1 MNMKMVCLDLDGT
14 LLNHEKTI
22 TRRTRQALER
32 AAEAG
37 VLVVPATGRFFS
49 GIPQAVR
56 DLPFIRYAIV
66 CNGAQLYDRRED
78 RILRRWDI
86 PLDRAMAVLDY
97 MDTLPVIYD
106 CFLDDWSYVSD
117 GYLEVMDTYIPDPV
131 ICEAL
136 RKLRRPVGSLR
147 RFLAERG
154 EPVQKLQMFFRDR
167 AVQDRVTAEMPGLF
181 PDMAITSA
189 MDNNLEINAGEA
201 TKGHGLKALCG
212 LLGVDPED
220 TAAFGDG
227 VNDLTMIRAA
237 GLGVAMGNGV
247 PALKAAADRV
257 ALTNEEDGV
266 AVLLEELLAQ
276 AG

>member
-22 TRRTRQALER
+22 TQRTRRALER

-37 VLVVPATGRFFS
+37 VLVVPTTGRFFS

-66 CNGAQLYDRRED
+66 CNGAQLYDRAED

-106 CFLDDWSYVSD
+106 CFLDDWSYVGD
-117 GYLEVMDTYIPDPV
+117 GYLETMDTYIPDPV
-131 ICEAL
+131 ICAAL
-136 RKLRRPVGSLR
+136 RKLRKPVGSLR

-212 LLGVDPED
+212 LLGVDPRD
-220 TAAFGDG
+220 TVAFGDG

-247 PALKAAADRV
+247 PALKAEADRV

>member
-14 LLNHEKTI
+14 LLTHEKTI
-22 TRRTRQALER
+22 TQRTRRALER

-56 DLPFIRYAIV
+56 VLPFIRYAIV
-66 CNGAQLYDRRED
+66 CNGAQLYDRAED

-97 MDTLPVIYD
+97 METLPVIYD

>member
-22 TRRTRQALER
+22 TQRTRQALER

-212 LLGVDPED
+212 LLGVDPRD
-220 TAAFGDG
+220 TVAFGDG

-247 PALKAAADRV
+247 PALKAEADRV